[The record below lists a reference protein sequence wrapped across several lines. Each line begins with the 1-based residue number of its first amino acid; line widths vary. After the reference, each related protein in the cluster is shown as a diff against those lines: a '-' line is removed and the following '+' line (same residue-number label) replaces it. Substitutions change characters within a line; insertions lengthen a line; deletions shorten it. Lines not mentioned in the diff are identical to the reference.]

1 MYVNVLQL
9 CDNILEVTNLSKV
22 INYMNY
28 YKVVNKYKIDNVSLV
43 SYDAFIISV
52 DFLTNNYKKNSSFF
66 DELNKLKKPVIY
78 IYHANNNMDDY
89 GMKLLAE
96 KYKIKFKLSDCS
108 VLETLNWSYKPATNN
123 NYEEALS
130 MNSTTCK
137 GYCNIKNT
145 NQFYILIRSH

>member
-1 MYVNVLQL
+1 MNVLQL

-66 DELNKLKKPVIY
+66 DELNKLKKPIIY

-89 GMKLLAE
+89 EMKL
-96 KYKIKFKLSDCS
+96 
-108 VLETLNWSYKPATNN
+108 
-123 NYEEALS
+123 
-130 MNSTTCK
+130 
-137 GYCNIKNT
+137 
-145 NQFYILIRSH
+145 